1 MGEYHEQISGLTILL
16 LKKGL
21 LKKSRKKQD
30 AEAGS
35 NRLSAL
41 AFFFTQHGK
50 ESTLIRQT
58 IHSDRFFEY
67 NNKALRKIRDRT
79 LQKNLL
85 GF

>member
-1 MGEYHEQISGLTILL
+1 MRA
-16 LKKGL
+16 LKGAV
-21 LKKSRKKQD
+21 KKVPKKNKTPKQ
-30 AEAGS
+30 EVTGFPLWRS
-35 NRLSAL
+35 
-41 AFFFTQHGK
+41 FFTQHGK